1 MPACRPVHHLPAA
14 IACLAALLLPASHAA
29 AQTRELS
36 DAGELLDGIAAI
48 VNDGIVLKS
57 ELDLEVERIVERLRA
72 QGTQLPPPQVLREQV
87 LERLVIQRIQL
98 QRAQRANID
107 VSDETLNQALANIA
121 ERNNTTL
128 ADLPRLL
135 AAEGVDYASYR
146 ADLRNQI
153 ALDQLRQKEVVGR
166 IGVSPREV
174 DEYLTRQAGKEGL
187 NQEFLLAQILVAVPA
202 SAGADQ
208 LRAAEEKINDLARR
222 IAAGEDFAQLAV
234 AYSDGQQA
242 LEGGSLGWRKG
253 SELPSLFAEVAPGL
267 AKGQVSPPL
276 RSSSGFHLVKLD
288 DRRGGEPVFE
298 DQARVRHILIQTNE
312 ILDDAAARQKL
323 AEIRTRILGGEDFA
337 AVAKVVSEDEQSAVQ
352 GGELGWTSPGTF
364 VPAFEKVVNE
374 MPLGEISEPFKS
386 QFGWHILRVEERR
399 TYDATTDRQRQRAI
413 IAIRNSKLG
422 DETEVWA
429 RRLRDEA
436 YVESR
441 M

>member
-1 MPACRPVHHLPAA
+1 MPACRPVHHLLAA
-14 IACLAALLLPASHAA
+14 IACLAALLLPASPAA

-57 ELDLEVERIVERLRA
+57 ELDLEVARIVERLRA

-135 AAEGVDYASYR
+135 AGEGVDYASYR

-174 DEYLTRQAGKEGL
+174 DEYLARQAGKEGL
-187 NQEFLLAQILVAVPA
+187 NQEFLLAQILVAVPL

-364 VPAFEKVVNE
+364 VPAFEQVVNE

>member
-14 IACLAALLLPASHAA
+14 LACLALLGLPAGKAA

-36 DAGELLDGIAAI
+36 DAGELLDGIAAL

-57 ELDLEVERIVERLRA
+57 ELDIEVERIVERLRA

-107 VSDETLNQALANIA
+107 VSDETLNQALATIA

-128 ADLPRLL
+128 AELPQLL
-135 AAEGVDYASYR
+135 AGEGVDYNAYR
-146 ADLRNQI
+146 LELRNQI
-153 ALDQLRQKEVVGR
+153 ALDQLRQKEVIGR

-174 DEYLTRQAGKEGL
+174 DEYLARQVGKEGL
-187 NQEFLLAQILVAVPA
+187 NQEFLLAQILVAVPPSS
-202 SAGADQ
+202 SAEQ

-222 IAAGEDFAQLAV
+222 IEAGEDFAQLAV

-253 SELPSLFAEVAPGL
+253 AELPSLFADVAPGL

-276 RSSSGFHLVKLD
+276 RSSSGFHLVKLN
-288 DRRGGEPVFE
+288 DRRGGEPVLE

-323 AEIRTRILGGEDFA
+323 TEIRARIVAGEDFA

-352 GGELGWTSPGTF
+352 GGELGWSGPGSF
-364 VPAFEKVVNE
+364 VPAFEQVANE
-374 MPLGEISEPFKS
+374 IPIGEISQPFKS

-399 TYDATTDRQRQRAI
+399 TYDATADRQRQRAI

-422 DETEVWA
+422 EETEIWA

-436 YVESR
+436 YVEYQ

>member
-14 IACLAALLLPASHAA
+14 LACLALLGLPAGKAA

-36 DAGELLDGIAAI
+36 DAGELLDGIAAL

-57 ELDLEVERIVERLRA
+57 ELDIEVERIVERLRA

-107 VSDETLNQALANIA
+107 VSDETLNQALATIA

-128 ADLPRLL
+128 AELPQLL
-135 AAEGVDYASYR
+135 AGEGVDYNAYR
-146 ADLRNQI
+146 LELRNQI
-153 ALDQLRQKEVVGR
+153 ALDQLRQKEVIGR

-174 DEYLTRQAGKEGL
+174 DEYLARQVGKEGL
-187 NQEFLLAQILVAVPA
+187 NQEFLLAQILVAVPPSS
-202 SAGADQ
+202 SAEQ

-222 IAAGEDFAQLAV
+222 IEAGEDFAQLAV

-253 SELPSLFAEVAPGL
+253 AELPSLFADVAPGL

-276 RSSSGFHLVKLD
+276 RSSSGFHLVKLN
-288 DRRGGEPVFE
+288 DRRGGEPVLE

-323 AEIRTRILGGEDFA
+323 TEIRARIVAGEDFA

-352 GGELGWTSPGTF
+352 GGELGWSGPGSF
-364 VPAFEKVVNE
+364 VPAFEQVANE
-374 MPLGEISEPFKS
+374 IPIGEISQPFKS

-399 TYDATTDRQRQRAI
+399 TYDATADRQRQRAI

-422 DETEVWA
+422 EETEIWA

-436 YVESR
+436 YVEYR

>member
-1 MPACRPVHHLPAA
+1 MPACRPVHYLPAA
-14 IACLAALLLPASHAA
+14 LACLAALLLPASPAA

-48 VNDGIVLKS
+48 VNDGVVLKS

-174 DEYLTRQAGKEGL
+174 DEYLARQAGKEGL
-187 NQEFLLAQILVAVPA
+187 NQEFLLAQILVAVPP

-323 AEIRTRILGGEDFA
+323 AEIRTRILAGEDFA

-364 VPAFEKVVNE
+364 VPAFEQVVNE
-374 MPLGEISEPFKS
+374 MPIGEISEPFKS

-422 DETEVWA
+422 DETEVWS

>member
-1 MPACRPVHHLPAA
+1 MVPPDPA
-14 IACLAALLLPASHAA
+14 IS
-29 AQTRELS
+29 QTRELS
-36 DAGELLDGIAAI
+36 SSGELLDGIAAI
-48 VNDGIVLKS
+48 VNDGVVLKS
-57 ELDLEVERIVERLRA
+57 ELEIEIQRIVERLRA

-87 LERLVIQRIQL
+87 LERLVVQRVQL

-107 VSDETLNQALANIA
+107 VSDETLNQALASIA
-121 ERNNTTL
+121 ERNGTTL
-128 ADLPRLL
+128 AELPRLL
-135 AAEGVDYASYR
+135 ASEGIDYGAYR

-153 ALDQLRQKEVVGR
+153 AIDQLRQKEVIAR

-174 DEYLTRQAGKEGL
+174 DEYLARQAGKEGL
-187 NQEFLLAQILVAVPA
+187 NQEFLLSQILVAVPP
-202 SAGADQ
+202 SAGSEQ

-222 IAAGEDFAQLAV
+222 IEAGEDFAQLAV
-234 AYSDGQQA
+234 AFSDGQQA

-253 SELPSLFAEVAPGL
+253 TELPSLFAEVAPGL

-298 DQARVRHILIQTNE
+298 DQVRVRHILIQTNE

-323 AEIRTRILGGEDFA
+323 GDIRARILGGEDFA
-337 AVAKVVSEDEQSAVQ
+337 AVAKVVSEDEQSAIQ
-352 GGELGWTSPGTF
+352 GGDLGWSGPGTF
-364 VPAFEKVVNE
+364 VPAFEKTVSE
-374 MPLGEISEPFKS
+374 LPIGEISQPFRT

-399 TYDATTDRQRQRAI
+399 TYDATADRQRQRAI
-413 IAIRNSKLG
+413 LAIRNSKLG
-422 DETEVWA
+422 DETEIWA

-436 YVESR
+436 YVEYR

>member
-1 MPACRPVHHLPAA
+1 MLPPDPA
-14 IACLAALLLPASHAA
+14 IS
-29 AQTRELS
+29 QTRELS
-36 DAGELLDGIAAI
+36 SSGELLDGIAAI
-48 VNDGIVLKS
+48 VNDGVVLKS
-57 ELDLEVERIVERLRA
+57 ELEIEIQRIVERLRA

-87 LERLVIQRIQL
+87 LERLVVQRVQL

-107 VSDETLNQALANIA
+107 VSDETLNQALASIA
-121 ERNNTTL
+121 ERNGTTL
-128 ADLPRLL
+128 AELPRLL
-135 AAEGVDYASYR
+135 ASEGIDYGAYR

-153 ALDQLRQKEVVGR
+153 AIDQLRQKEVIAR

-174 DEYLTRQAGKEGL
+174 DEYLARQAGKEGL
-187 NQEFLLAQILVAVPA
+187 NQEFLLSQILVAVPP
-202 SAGADQ
+202 SAGSEQ

-222 IAAGEDFAQLAV
+222 IEAGEDFAQLAV
-234 AYSDGQQA
+234 AFSDGQQA

-253 SELPSLFAEVAPGL
+253 TELPSLFAEVAPGL

-298 DQARVRHILIQTNE
+298 DQVRVRHILIQTNE

-323 AEIRTRILGGEDFA
+323 GDIRARILGGEDFA
-337 AVAKVVSEDEQSAVQ
+337 AVAKVVSEDEQSAIQ
-352 GGELGWTSPGTF
+352 GGDLGWSGPGTF
-364 VPAFEKVVNE
+364 VPAFEKTVSE
-374 MPLGEISEPFKS
+374 LPIGEISQPFRT

-399 TYDATTDRQRQRAI
+399 TYDATADRQRQRAI
-413 IAIRNSKLG
+413 LAIRNSKLG
-422 DETEVWA
+422 DETEIWA

-436 YVESR
+436 YVEYR